1 MEGEMILGKRILN
14 QVEKMI
20 KQKIGINPDAQKIRR
35 LENEIRTLQG
45 KVYNLENMAHSKREL
60 IERDGKYYLKEE
72 NG

>member
-1 MEGEMILGKRILN
+1 MILGKRILN

-45 KVYNLENMAHSKREL
+45 KVYNLENMAHSKQKL
-60 IERDGKYYLKEE
+60 IERRGKYYLEE
-72 NG
+72 ESG